1 MAITEAILNSYV
13 NGDRFRKG
21 MKIRGTEKINLV
33 PLARG
38 EYNINYTFIHP
49 DSGEKYVFRI
59 NTASQMHLENQI
71 EYEYKALKILEKSGR
86 TPKVFYVDDKKD
98 MLPYGVL
105 VMQYLK
111 GSPLDYKTDMDKAAM
126 IFADIHKCST
136 KDADF
141 LLKPADTLGAM
152 LDECRHM
159 AEVYFDSPLADN
171 TVKII
176 IRRLIDRME
185 EVHSNQHESGM
196 KPCII
201 NTEVNSGNF
210 IINEN
215 PDQCYLVDWEKPIL
229 GEAAQD
235 LAHFLAPTT
244 TFWKTDIILSLEE
257 QLNFLMKYASAA
269 GNNCS
274 FDQVRE
280 RVFLYLPFNC
290 LRGITW
296 CAMALVQYSS
306 SDKLIRNED
315 TFKKINDYLSLDYLE
330 MIEQRYFR

>member
-1 MAITEAILNSYV
+1 MVITEAILNDYVKSY
-13 NGDRFRKG
+13 RFRKG
-21 MKIRGTEKINLV
+21 MNIRGTEEIHLI

-38 EYNINYTFIHP
+38 EYNINYTFVHP
-49 DSGEKYVFRI
+49 VVGDKYVFRI

-71 EYEYKALKILEKSGR
+71 EYEYKALKVLEKSGR
-86 TPKVFYVDDKKD
+86 TPKVFYVDDNKD
-98 MLPYGVL
+98 ILPYGVL
-105 VMQYLK
+105 VMEYLK
-111 GSPLDYKTDMDKAAM
+111 GSPLDYKTDMHKAAA

-136 KDADF
+136 EGAEF
-141 LLKPADTLGAM
+141 LLKPADPLGAM
-152 LDECRHM
+152 LDECRQM
-159 AEVYFDSPLADN
+159 AEVYLSSPLADK
-171 TVKII
+171 TVKITI
-176 IRRLIDRME
+176 KRLMDKME
-185 EVHSNQHESGM
+185 RVHSNNQNSGL

-244 TFWKTDIILSLEE
+244 TFWKTDIILSMEE
-257 QLNFLMKYASAA
+257 QIDFLVKYADAA
-269 GNNCS
+269 SNDCG
-274 FDQVRE
+274 FDQVRD
-280 RVFLYLPFNC
+280 RVLLYLPFNC

-296 CAMALVQYSS
+296 CAMAWIQYMS

-315 TFKKINDYLSLDYLE
+315 TFKKINDYLSLDYLD
-330 MIEQRYFR
+330 MIEQRYFI